1 MLRILESLEP
11 GRLALRAEIEAAIER
26 VSPPA
31 ASLALDRE
39 KRFDVELHRELTSRG
54 WLGLGMGAAEEGGAG
69 GDAVDQ
75 IVLLEALGRRTAS
88 MAVFFV
94 VHFLVLRMLRA
105 FGSGAQRERFVAPLL
120 SGNAKASFCL
130 TEAGGGTDILAT
142 VRTTAR
148 RTTEGWVLDGE
159 KTWISGAGASDF
171 LMVVA
176 RTAPHRTRGFTA
188 FVVPTGTAGIS
199 VERLPTMALNSY
211 ESCTVRFRDVHV
223 RAEDVLGEPN
233 DALGQL
239 MTCLNGERINAA
251 AVVNGIARGALERA
265 LEYVRARHA
274 FGKPLAQFQAVQH
287 RLASIASQ
295 TEVAWLT
302 VVEAARADAAGRP
315 TDVQSSLAKWLSS
328 KAALAATDAG
338 MELLAAAGLLE
349 TELMQRY
356 FRDARL
362 HAIAPI
368 NNDMILN
375 LLGERWLGL
384 PRSF

>member
-1 MLRILESLEP
+1 MMRILESIQSAQ
-11 GRLALRAEIEAAIER
+11 LALRAEIEEAIER
-26 VSPPA
+26 VSPPHR
-31 ASLALDRE
+31 SLALDRE
-39 KRFDVELHRELTSRG
+39 KAFDADLHRELTSRR
-54 WLGLGMGAAEEGGAG
+54 WMGLGMPTASGGAG
-69 GDAVDQ
+69 GDAMDQ
-75 IVLLEALGRRTAS
+75 IVLLEALGRRGAS

-94 VHFLVLRMLRA
+94 VHFLVLRMLRT
-105 FGSGAQRERFVAPLL
+105 FGSAEQRERLIPSLL
-120 SGNAKASFCL
+120 SGSAKASFCL
-130 TEAGGGTDILAT
+130 TEEGGGTDILAT
-142 VRTTAR
+142 VRTIAR
-148 RTTEGWVLDGE
+148 QTSDGWVLDGE
-159 KTWISGAGASDF
+159 KTWISGAGESDF

-176 RTAPHRTRGFTA
+176 RTAPHRTKGFTA
-188 FVVPTGTAGIS
+188 FVVPTDAAGVR

-211 ESCTVRFRDVHV
+211 ASCKVELRGVHV
-223 RAEDVLGEPN
+223 RAQDVLGEPN

-265 LEYVRARHA
+265 LEYVASRHA

-287 RLASIASQ
+287 RLATIAVQ
-295 TEVAWLT
+295 TESAWLT
-302 VVEAARADAAGRP
+302 VTEAARTDATGQP
-315 TDVQSSLAKWLSS
+315 TDVQSGLAKWLSS

-349 TELMQRY
+349 TELMQRF